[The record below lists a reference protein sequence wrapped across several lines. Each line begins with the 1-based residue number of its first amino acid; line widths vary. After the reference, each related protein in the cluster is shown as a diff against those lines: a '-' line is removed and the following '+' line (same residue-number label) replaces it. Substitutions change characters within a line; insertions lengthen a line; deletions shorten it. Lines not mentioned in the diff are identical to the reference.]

1 MARAS
6 RRESIYE
13 EMNNPVKTGV
23 REKTTAKSPAE
34 VETMVSETIKN
45 GIIVGALNVNVR
57 KGPSLESEVLEVL
70 RKGDKVKIL
79 DKDDKFYKIST
90 SVNPVA
96 YISFDF
102 IKEE

>member
-1 MARAS
+1 MPRI
-6 RRESIYE
+6 RKETFYDE
-13 EMNNPVKTGV
+13 PVYSTKRGA

-45 GIIVGALNVNVR
+45 GTIVGALNVNVR

-70 RKGDKVKIL
+70 RKGDKVRIL
-79 DKDDKFYKIST
+79 DKDNNFYKVST

-96 YISFDF
+96 YIAFDF